1 MGVSRILLLKK
12 EWETL
17 SPIFIFPIFARMK
30 QEIYKIS
37 FKRYNSTKYKDHSS
51 IFPRNS
57 YISGELNLDMLE
69 VPTQKHPFFKME
81 SSNNTEECFVEN
93 FANQLYSVLVEYVM
107 VVVEKNEDKV
117 CIKMFQGYKHR
128 REGKPWFKI
137 NKNVNYISVNTKTGD
152 VYHGYIHGY
161 QKKKK
166 CSKSIRRNCFI
177 NDPLNALKSQIKN
190 VLTHYSDNAYDD
202 VTKALSE
209 FMFQIDQRVNFENL
223 NYSDRLL
230 RFYLNK
236 RGIKYPNNF
245 NIYTEAL
252 FGPEIKKLIKKKNN
266 RLVDAVMAKHG
277 LTGKKVKK
285 ALHECTNLNIS
296 LYSTAKRMFGDD
308 WLNQDGDVI
317 LDLLNSTTGSFAVPE
332 LFVELVTAEELKRV
346 YILFKQTYIH
356 QNLDTYTFI
365 DHIRMYTELRMF
377 GEHDLKWYSVE
388 NKDDFRKEH
397 LDWTDKLQHYKM
409 GVYTRIYPEYMYKT
423 ICKPIGEYYPILLD
437 KSSNYNEESNTQ
449 SNCVKGY
456 IGKPSCLI
464 VSIRKGGNES
474 FERATIEYKL
484 TKQDDIVC
492 VDRVQSLGK
501 FNQKLEVEWTPI
513 LLKLDQQVLSCV
525 RDKRFETVKL
535 IKECKNKT
543 ILNSDTYWNDSGLLR
558 WTFSNIE
565 SNNSFF

>member
-1 MGVSRILLLKK
+1 MGDK
-12 EWETL
+12 L
-17 SPIFIFPIFARMK
+17 SPIFIFLIFAMMK
-30 QEIYKIS
+30 EEIYKIS
-37 FKRYNSTKYKDHSS
+37 FKKYNSAKFKDHSS

-81 SSNNTEECFVEN
+81 SSNHTEECFVEN
-93 FANQLYSVLVEYVM
+93 FANPLYSVLMEYVM
-107 VVVEKNEDKV
+107 VVVEKNDDKV
-117 CIKMFQGYKHR
+117 SIKMFQGYKSR
-128 REGKPWFKI
+128 REGKPWFKV

-190 VLTHYSDNAYDD
+190 VLTHYSENAYDD
-202 VTKALSE
+202 VTKAFSE

-266 RLVDAVMAKHG
+266 RLVDAVMAKNG

-285 ALHECTNLNIS
+285 ALHECTNLNII
-296 LYSTAKRMFGDD
+296 LYTTARKLFGED
-308 WLNQDGDVI
+308 WLNQDGDII
-317 LDLLNSTTGSFAVPE
+317 LDLLNSTIGSFAVPE
-332 LFVELVTAEELKRV
+332 LFLELVTTEELKRV
-346 YILFKQTYIH
+346 YTLFKQTYVH
-356 QNLDTYTFI
+356 QNLDVYSFV
-365 DHIRMYTELRMF
+365 DHIRMYTELKMF
-377 GEHDLKWYSVE
+377 GERDLKWQSVE
-388 NKDDFRKEH
+388 SKPDFRKEH
-397 LDWTDKLQHYKM
+397 LDWTDKIQHYKK
-409 GVYTRIYPEYMYKT
+409 GSYTRHYPEYMYEM
-423 ICKPIGEYYPILLD
+423 ISQPLLDDFHPILLD
-437 KSSNYNEESNTQ
+437 SSLTYNEESNYQ

-464 VSIRKGGNES
+464 ISVRCNQFSE
-474 FERATIEYKL
+474 ERATIEYSL
-484 TKQDDIVC
+484 TKKDDKIFA
-492 VDRVQSLGK
+492 DRVQSLGK
-501 FNQKLEVEWTPI
+501 FNQKLDAQWTTV
-513 LLKLDQQVLSCV
+513 LLKLDQVVLSCV
-525 RDKRFETVKL
+525 RDERFETVKL
-535 IKECKNKT
+535 TKECNNGAV
-543 ILNSDTYWNDSGLLR
+543 LNSDTYWNNDGKLR
-558 WTFSNIE
+558 WVVQNIDN
-565 SNNSFF
+565 SYNSFFAMEI

>member
-1 MGVSRILLLKK
+1 MK
-12 EWETL
+12 E
-17 SPIFIFPIFARMK
+17 
-30 QEIYKIS
+30 EIYKIS
-37 FKRYNSTKYKDHSS
+37 FKKYNSIKFKDHSS

-93 FANQLYSVLVEYVM
+93 FANPLYSVLVEYAM
-107 VVVEKNEDKV
+107 VVVEKNDDKV
-117 CIKMFQGYKHR
+117 SIKMFQGYKHR

-190 VLTHYSDNAYDD
+190 VLTHYSENAYDD
-202 VTKALSE
+202 VTKAFSE

-223 NYSDRLL
+223 NYSDRLF

-266 RLVDAVMAKHG
+266 RLVDAVMAKNG

-285 ALHECTNLNIS
+285 ALHECTNLNIN
-296 LYSTAKRMFGDD
+296 LYITARKLFGED
-308 WLNQDGDVI
+308 WLNQDGDTI
-317 LDLLNSTTGSFAVPE
+317 LDLLNSTIGSFAVPE
-332 LFVELVTAEELKRV
+332 LFLELVTTEELKRV
-346 YILFKQTYIH
+346 YTLFKQTYVH
-356 QNLDTYTFI
+356 QNLDTYTFV
-365 DHIRMYTELRMF
+365 DHIRMYTELKMF
-377 GEHDLKWYSVE
+377 GEHELRWTSF
-388 NKDDFRKEH
+388 DDKQEFRKEH
-397 LDWTDKLQHYKM
+397 LDWTDKIQHYKK
-409 GVYTRIYPEYMYKT
+409 GSYTRHYPEYMYEMLSQ
-423 ICKPIGEYYPILLD
+423 PLLDDFHSILLD
-437 KSSNYNEESNTQ
+437 SSSTYNEESNYQ

-464 VSIRKGGNES
+464 ISVRCNQFSE
-474 FERATIEYKL
+474 ERATIEYSL
-484 TKQDDIVC
+484 TKKDDKIFA
-492 VDRVQSLGK
+492 DRVQSLGK
-501 FNQKLEVEWTPI
+501 FNQKLEAQWTTV
-513 LLKLDQQVLSCV
+513 LLKLDQVVLSCV
-525 RDKRFETVKL
+525 RDERFETVKL
-535 IKECKNKT
+535 TKECSNGAV
-543 ILNSDTYWNDSGLLR
+543 LNSDTYWNNDGKLR
-558 WTFSNIE
+558 WVVQNIDN
-565 SNNSFF
+565 SYNSFFAMEI

>member
-1 MGVSRILLLKK
+1 MK
-12 EWETL
+12 E
-17 SPIFIFPIFARMK
+17 
-30 QEIYKIS
+30 EIYKIS
-37 FKRYNSTKYKDHSS
+37 FKKYNSIKFKDHSS

-93 FANQLYSVLVEYVM
+93 FANPLYSVLVEYAM
-107 VVVEKNEDKV
+107 VVVEKNDDKV
-117 CIKMFQGYKHR
+117 SIKMFQGYKHR

-190 VLTHYSDNAYDD
+190 VLTHYSENAYDD
-202 VTKALSE
+202 VTKAFSE

-223 NYSDRLL
+223 NYSDRLF

-266 RLVDAVMAKHG
+266 RLVDAVMAKNG

-285 ALHECTNLNIS
+285 ALHECTNLNIN
-296 LYSTAKRMFGDD
+296 LYITARKLFGED
-308 WLNQDGDVI
+308 WLNQDGDTI
-317 LDLLNSTTGSFAVPE
+317 LDLLNSTIGSFAVPE
-332 LFVELVTAEELKRV
+332 LFLELVTTEELKRV
-346 YILFKQTYIH
+346 YTLFKQTYVH
-356 QNLDTYTFI
+356 QNLDVYTFV
-365 DHIRMYTELRMF
+365 DHIRMYTELKMF
-377 GEHDLKWYSVE
+377 GEHELRWTSF
-388 NKDDFRKEH
+388 DDKQEFRKEH
-397 LDWTDKLQHYKM
+397 LDWTDKIQHYKK
-409 GVYTRIYPEYMYKT
+409 GRYTRNYPEYMYEM
-423 ICKPIGEYYPILLD
+423 ISQPLLDDFHPILLD
-437 KSSNYNEESNTQ
+437 SSLTYNEESNYQ

-464 VSIRKGGNES
+464 ISVRCGQFLE
-474 FERATIEYKL
+474 ERATIEYSL
-484 TKQDDIVC
+484 TKKDDKIFAN
-492 VDRVQSLGK
+492 RVQSLGK
-501 FNQKLEVEWTPI
+501 FNQKLEAQWTTV
-513 LLKLDQQVLSCV
+513 LLKLDQVVLSCV
-525 RDKRFETVKL
+525 RDERFETVKL
-535 IKECKNKT
+535 TKECSNGAV
-543 ILNSDTYWNDSGLLR
+543 LNSDTYWNNDGKLR
-558 WTFSNIE
+558 WVVQNIDN
-565 SNNSFF
+565 SYNSFLAMEI

>member
-1 MGVSRILLLKK
+1 
-12 EWETL
+12 
-17 SPIFIFPIFARMK
+17 MK

-69 VPTQKHPFFKME
+69 VPTQKHPHFKME

-93 FANQLYSVLVEYVM
+93 FANQLYSVLMEYVM

-137 NKNVNYISVNTKTGD
+137 NKNVNYISVNIKTGD

-190 VLTHYSDNAYDD
+190 VLTHYSENAYDD
-202 VTKALSE
+202 VTKAFSE
-209 FMFQIDQRVNFENL
+209 FMFQIDQRQNFENL
-223 NYSDRLL
+223 NYGDRLL

-245 NIYTEAL
+245 NIYSEAL
-252 FGPEIKKLIKKKNN
+252 FGPEIKKLIKKNNN
-266 RLVDAVMAKHG
+266 RLVDAVMLKNG

-285 ALHECTNLNIS
+285 ALHECTNLNIN
-296 LYSTAKRMFGDD
+296 LYRTARKLFGED
-308 WLNQDGDVI
+308 WLNQDGDTI
-317 LDLLNSTTGSFAVPE
+317 LNLLNSNIGSFAVPE
-332 LFVELVTAEELKRV
+332 LFLNLVTTEELKRV
-346 YILFKQTYIH
+346 YTLFKQTYVH
-356 QNLDTYTFI
+356 QNLDTYSFV
-365 DHIRMYTELRMF
+365 DHIRMYTELKMF
-377 GEHDLKWYSVE
+377 GEHELRWTSFD
-388 NKDDFRKEH
+388 NKQEFRKEH
-397 LDWTDKLQHYKM
+397 LDWTDKIQHYKK
-409 GVYTRIYPEYMYKT
+409 GTYTRHYPEYMYEM
-423 ICKPIGEYYPILLD
+423 ISQPLLDDYHPILLD
-437 KSSNYNEESNTQ
+437 SSLTYNEESNYQ

-464 VSIRKGGNES
+464 ISVRYGQFLE
-474 FERATIEYKL
+474 ERATIEYSLIK
-484 TKQDDIVC
+484 KDNKIFA
-492 VDRVQSLGK
+492 DRVQSLGK
-501 FNQKLEVEWTPI
+501 FNQKLDVQWTTV
-513 LLKLDQQVLSCV
+513 LLKLDQVVLSCV

-535 IKECKNKT
+535 TKECNNGAVLK
-543 ILNSDTYWNDSGLLR
+543 SDTYWNDEGKLR
-558 WTFSNIE
+558 WVVQNIDN
-565 SNNSFF
+565 SYNSFYAIEL